1 MQITDVRIRKVE
13 KRVKELRAALDFT
26 DPESIDKNVF
36 YKAVL
41 TVIEAVRDFA
51 QRYSKLAKELA
62 DKETDAKRKE
72 ELLQMRS

>member
-1 MQITDVRIRKVE
+1 MNYQRILSDGLKGYE

-26 DPESIDKNVF
+26 DPEALIRRI

-62 DKETDAKRKE
+62 DKELMQNAKKNYYR
-72 ELLQMRS
+72 